1 MMGYFI
7 MEKLTVRLNKDWN
20 ISNIK
25 VEGLIKTEKLYKD
38 LLK

>member
-1 MMGYFI
+1 MMCHFI
-7 MEKLTVRLNKDWN
+7 TEKLMVPLNKDLN

-25 VEGLIKTEKLYKD
+25 VQGLIKTEKLYKD